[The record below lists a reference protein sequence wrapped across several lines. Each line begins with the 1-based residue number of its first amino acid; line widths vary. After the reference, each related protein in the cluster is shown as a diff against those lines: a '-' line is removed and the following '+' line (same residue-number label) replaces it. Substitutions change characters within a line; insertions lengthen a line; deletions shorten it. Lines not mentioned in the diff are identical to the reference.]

1 MKNIFSKNIQTIPF
15 KTNLD
20 ASVSSRELRHYKKI
34 ALRQGTW
41 FKTLSR
47 LERGIIDLT
56 VKYVENVKSQKLAKI
71 VTAIITK
78 LQSAM
83 ETAADRF
90 VRTIGL
96 PLARKN
102 SNIAVSWGNLSASE
116 WAENRTYAQFLTLN
130 ALNGGGSV
138 WL

>member
-1 MKNIFSKNIQTIPF
+1 
-15 KTNLD
+15 
-20 ASVSSRELRHYKKI
+20 
-34 ALRQGTW
+34 LRQGTW

-47 LERGIIDLT
+47 LERGIIELT
-56 VKYVENVKSQKLAKI
+56 AKYVENIKSQKLAKV

-78 LQSAM
+78 LQLAM
-83 ETAADRF
+83 ETTADRF

-116 WAENRTYAQFLTLN
+116 WAEDRAYARYLTLN
-130 ALNGGGSV
+130 VTNGGG
-138 WL
+138 